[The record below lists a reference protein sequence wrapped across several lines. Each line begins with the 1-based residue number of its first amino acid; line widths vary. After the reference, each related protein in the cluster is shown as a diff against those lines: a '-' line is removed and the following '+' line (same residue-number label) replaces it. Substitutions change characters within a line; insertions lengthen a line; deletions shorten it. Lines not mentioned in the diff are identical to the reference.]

1 MIFLFADDIALA
13 ETEVDLLSQQICP
26 ICIEVWNWDS
36 FDNFN
41 NILSSSTSYQN
52 YDVYVTAII
61 WKAPMDEL
69 VARFTS
75 SYLS

>member
-36 FDNFN
+36 FDNFD

-52 YDVYVTAII
+52 YKVYVTAII
-61 WKAPMDEL
+61 WKPPVDEL